1 MHVKPIYLDYNAT
14 TPIAPE
20 VVDEMLPYLREH
32 FGNPSSGHAYGQ
44 ITKEAVIMARKRVAV
59 LLACSPDEIVFT
71 GGGSESNNLAIKGA
85 AYSLKERGN
94 HIITQ
99 VTEHPAVLNVC
110 RLLETQGFA
119 VTYLPVDEY
128 GLVSPQD
135 IAESIRKDTIL
146 ITIMHANNETG
157 TLQPI
162 KEIGEIARKHNILF
176 HTDAAQSVGKVPVHV
191 TDMNVD
197 LLTIAAHKL
206 YGPKGV
212 GALYIR
218 KGVKLL
224 PVTHGAGHEGGLRPG
239 TENVAGIV
247 ALGKACLLALAG
259 MNNHMP
265 SLTNLRDDFFSLL
278 QQQVPDVLLNGHPQ
292 KRLPNT
298 LNVSFP
304 GVNAAAMLAE
314 IPQIA
319 ASTGSACHH
328 GEETMSP
335 VLAAMG
341 KSKSRGF
348 GALRLSLGRETTR
361 DEIKIAAELIS
372 KTLKNYKHEVNDE
385 HKQ

>member
-1 MHVKPIYLDYNAT
+1 MKPIYLDYNAT

-44 ITKEAVIMARKRVAV
+44 VAKDAVTIARKRVAV

-85 AYSLKERGN
+85 AYSLRERGN

-99 VTEHPAVLNVC
+99 ITEHPAVLNVC
-110 RLLETQGFA
+110 RFLETQGFA
-119 VTYLPVDEY
+119 VTYLPVNEF
-128 GLVSPQD
+128 GLVNPQD
-135 IAESIRKDTIL
+135 VADSIRQDTIL

-157 TLQPI
+157 TLQPV

-176 HTDAAQSVGKVPVHV
+176 HSDAAQSVGKVPFHV

-218 KGVKLL
+218 HGVKLL

-247 ALGKACLLALAG
+247 ALGKASLLALAE
-259 MNNHMP
+259 MN
-265 SLTNLRDDFFSLL
+265 SRVSQADLRDEFFSLL
-278 QQQVPDVLLNGHPQ
+278 QQQVPGILLNGHPQ
-292 KRLPNT
+292 NRLPNT

-304 GVNAAAMLAE
+304 GANAAAILAE
-314 IPQIA
+314 IPEIA
-319 ASTGSACHH
+319 ASIGSACHH
-328 GEETMSP
+328 GEEAMSP
-335 VLAAMG
+335 VLAAMKLP
-341 KSKSRGF
+341 KSQGF
-348 GALRLSLGRETTR
+348 GAIRLSLGRETTP
-361 DEIKIAAELIS
+361 DDIKIAAELIG
-372 KTLKNYKHEVNDE
+372 KTIKNITWGK
-385 HKQ
+385 